1 MVSVI
6 YLSISLISFYFLY
19 KNIKVNSS
27 NKQRVVNIVCLAA
40 FWPLIPLKYAQ
51 EELKELI
58 K

>member
-1 MVSVI
+1 MASII
-6 YLSISLISFYFLY
+6 YLIISIISFYFLH
-19 KNIKVNSS
+19 KNIQANSK
-27 NKQRVVNIVCLAA
+27 NKQRLINIICLAA